1 MKLAEALAERAEA
14 QRQYEQLQQRILRV
28 ARVQEGDEPAEDPE
42 ELLTEANKVLD
53 RLDLLIRRINKTNT
67 ETRFDEKY
75 SLTDAIA
82 FRDMAL
88 KRRKLYSD
96 LATRASTSQDRYTR
110 TEVRYVSTVK
120 VKDMQARVD
129 QLAKEYRE
137 LDTKIQRLNWEADL
151 L

>member
-67 ETRFDEKY
+67 ETKFDEKY

-110 TEVRYVSTVK
+110 TEVRYISTVK

-137 LDTKIQRLNWEADL
+137 PDTKIQRLTWEADL

>member
-14 QRQYEQLQQRILRV
+14 QRQYEQLHQRILRV

-67 ETRFDEKY
+67 ETKFDEKY

-96 LATRASTSQDRYTR
+96 LATKASTTQDRYTR
-110 TEVRYVSTVK
+110 TKLRYVSTVK
-120 VKDMQARVD
+120 VKDMQSRVD

>member
-67 ETRFDEKY
+67 ETKFDEKY

-110 TEVRYVSTVK
+110 TEVRYISTVK

-137 LDTKIQRLNWEADL
+137 PDTKIQRLNWEADL

>member
-67 ETRFDEKY
+67 ETKFDEKY

-110 TEVRYVSTVK
+110 TEVRYVSTIK

>member
-67 ETRFDEKY
+67 ETKFDEKY